1 MWVQSRQYTGRVVTV
16 SNAKVFDEPV
26 YNYSRDF
33 PYVWEELRLPIAYT
47 ADRAKAEDILLDT
60 AAKHT
65 LKIADLGEAQW
76 SEMQRR
82 YLLAPDDLLPRVYYR
97 LTDNWLE
104 LTVRFLTG
112 ERGTRDV
119 KDAMS
124 RDILKALDAVGI
136 GIASATI
143 AITEVPTLRVQQ
155 QPG

>member
-1 MWVQSRQYTGRVVTV
+1 
-16 SNAKVFDEPV
+16 
-26 YNYSRDF
+26 
-33 PYVWEELRLPIAYT
+33 
-47 ADRAKAEDILLDT
+47 
-60 AAKHT
+60 
-65 LKIADLGEAQW
+65 
-76 SEMQRR
+76 MQRR
-82 YLLAPDDLLPRVYYR
+82 YLLAPDDLLPRVYR

-104 LTVRFLTG
+104 LTVRFLTD

-155 QPG
+155 LGRVGRCGG